1 MLYGHHLLCGEALFL
16 TEDWFPQYR
25 HFYATPHASYFYYSL
40 QRREG
45 SEDQNN
51 MTSFRQTNPKCLL
64 QLSTNWTFEPVTPH
78 AYVHQVHLWGFDCSA
93 ALFAGSCCFVFKSC
107 FFFFPY
113 IYIQELFY
121 VSDNGFLAYQQQA
134 HTYRR
139 KKGRDRDRHGA
150 RDRESDGTLQNPTG
164 SRSRRG

>member
-1 MLYGHHLLCGEALFL
+1 MIGHSVNMVRQAVSHLPIDALWTPLASLFL

-25 HFYATPHASYFYYSL
+25 HSYATPHASYFYYSL

-78 AYVHQVHLWGFDCSA
+78 AYVHQVHL
-93 ALFAGSCCFVFKSC
+93 
-107 FFFFPY
+107 
-113 IYIQELFY
+113 
-121 VSDNGFLAYQQQA
+121 
-134 HTYRR
+134 
-139 KKGRDRDRHGA
+139 
-150 RDRESDGTLQNPTG
+150 
-164 SRSRRG
+164 